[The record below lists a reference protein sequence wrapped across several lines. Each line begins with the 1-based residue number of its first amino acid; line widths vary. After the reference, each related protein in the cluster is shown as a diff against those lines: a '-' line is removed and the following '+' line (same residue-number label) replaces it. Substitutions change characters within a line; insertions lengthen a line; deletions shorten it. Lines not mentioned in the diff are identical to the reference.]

1 MSENLIAVILGIV
14 EGLTEFIPVSST
26 GHMIIVGHLIG
37 FQGNLAKIFD
47 VVIQLGAILAVL
59 VLYKERFRRFF
70 TKEGWQLGTG
80 LTGYH
85 VAAGCVPTMAFAL
98 LVHSFIKKYLF
109 SPATVAIGLV
119 LGALLMI
126 YAEHKIKGHEQE
138 LVQDVDHISLK
149 QALYIGFFQFLSLW
163 PGFSRSGSTMGGA
176 LLVGVNRKAGADFTF
191 IMALPIMVAACLF
204 ELLKNLSGLSLGDL
218 QVLAIGFV
226 VAFIV
231 GYLSIVWFMK
241 FLQRSTLTAF
251 GIYRIIC
258 ILRSLSH
265 TSISKLVKKHFTFF
279 ESAVDKIRCVL
290 YNSFCYER
298 KGWHSSNG
306 RATDL

>member
-204 ELLKNLSGLSLGDL
+204 ELLKNLSGLSLGICRSWPL
-218 QVLAIGFV
+218 VLWW
-226 VAFIV
+226 
-231 GYLSIVWFMK
+231 L
-241 FLQRSTLTAF
+241 LL
-251 GIYRIIC
+251 
-258 ILRSLSH
+258 
-265 TSISKLVKKHFTFF
+265 
-279 ESAVDKIRCVL
+279 
-290 YNSFCYER
+290 
-298 KGWHSSNG
+298 
-306 RATDL
+306 